1 MVGRAREAFVLVGIV
16 AFGAVAACVG
26 DDPVTSGTTPDV
38 DAGDSATSSGGDANS
53 GGDAAGSHVPINPA
67 AGVAIASDTNQACSL
82 VSGDVTISRAVDES
96 DVTEYVIWWGT
107 NATTKT
113 GSPIGVLPKTG
124 SNLVYPLANA
134 VRPPSATHLLVFTRN
149 AAGEMTTGVSVAFN
163 EVGQFI
169 VQDISAGQPNNSGT
183 YPSVAF
189 DSVNNKLLVATTNGA
204 SSSNRAALFR
214 CNVDGTSCSYID
226 ISAGQAAG
234 SGIRPI
240 ALIDSANSKLLVV
253 TQFGGNPKP
262 ALFRCNLDG
271 TSCAYVDISAGQ
283 AADTGQELSATIDT
297 VSSKLLVAARN
308 AQAGGGNH
316 PGLFRCN
323 LDGTSCTYTDLSTG
337 TGHTGSCGLSPSIA
351 IDTVNSKL
359 LVATRDVDNSEKPA
373 LFRCNLDGS
382 SCSYSDISAGQGATS
397 GYAPK
402 ALVDT
407 VGNKLL
413 VFTNNG
419 ANSSKLALFRCALDG
434 TNCAYLD
441 ISAGQTGTVFFDNV
455 PAAAIDTINK
465 KIVIA
470 ALHNDA
476 ANNQRLGLF
485 RCNID
490 GTSCA
495 FTDVSPRA
503 TGSEVH
509 VAAAWNPASQTL
521 LTALNGTANSQ
532 KPTFVAVCGH

>member
-1 MVGRAREAFVLVGIV
+1 MVGRARGAFVLAGIL

-53 GGDAAGSHVPINPA
+53 GGDAAGSHVPMNAA
-67 AGVAIASDTNQACSL
+67 AGVAMASDTNHACSV
-82 VSGDVTISRAVDES
+82 VSADVTISRAVDES

-107 NATTKT
+107 DATTKT

-134 VRPPSATHLLVFTRN
+134 ARPQSATHLLVFTKN

-163 EVGQFI
+163 EVGQII

-204 SSSNRAALFR
+204 NSNKAALFR
-214 CNVDGTSCSYID
+214 CNVDGTSCSYTD
-226 ISAGQAAG
+226 ISSGQAAS
-234 SGIRPI
+234 SGIRPV
-240 ALIDSANSKLLVV
+240 ALVDSANGKLLVV

-262 ALFRCNLDG
+262 ALFRCNPDG

-283 AADTGQELSATIDT
+283 LADSGQELSATIDT

-308 AQAGGGNH
+308 AQVGGGNR

-323 LDGTSCTYTDLSTG
+323 LDGTSCTFRDLSTD

-351 IDTVNSKL
+351 VDTVNSKL
-359 LVATRDVDNSEKPA
+359 LVVTKDADNSEKPA

-382 SCSYSDISAGQGATS
+382 SCSYSDISAGQGAAS
-397 GYAPK
+397 GHGPK

-434 TNCAYLD
+434 TSCAYLD
-441 ISAGQTGTVFFDNV
+441 VSAGQTGTVFFDSA
-455 PAAAIDTINK
+455 PAASIDTINK

-470 ALHNDA
+470 ALHSVDV
-476 ANNQRLGLF
+476 ANQQRLGLV
-485 RCNID
+485 RCNTD

-503 TGSEVH
+503 MGGEAQ

-521 LTALNGTANSQ
+521 LTALNGSENGQ
-532 KPTFVAVCGH
+532 EPTFVAVCGH